1 MFWLHVLEIVFAL
14 SLLRRV
20 CKITTHSPISGSRL
34 KCRVHSLT
42 HLHAYRLV
50 SHFIT
55 LWFNRI
61 YLIERLASHFHS
73 DSWSKAWARNSSS
86 IYSHHRLNLLVNE
99 ERYTVNEWQRDG
111 EMTQQKFRGVIVREI
126 EEIKSRLDGLAR
138 KDLLAS
144 ISWAFL
150 RKELSCCTIIEQQ
163 PQNKAANG
171 SANAE
176 TFSLAKEVKSLR
188 LLA

>member
-1 MFWLHVLEIVFAL
+1 MFWLQVLEIVFAL

-73 DSWSKAWARNSSS
+73 HSWSKAWARNSSS
-86 IYSHHRLNLLVNE
+86 IYSHHRLA
-99 ERYTVNEWQRDG
+99 REWRKIYCNWKAEG
-111 EMTQQKFRGVIVREI
+111 
-126 EEIKSRLDGLAR
+126 RLNDTA
-138 KDLLAS
+138 K
-144 ISWAFL
+144 ISWRDRSRNRRNKVEVGWLSKKRFVSKHQLSFL

>member
-1 MFWLHVLEIVFAL
+1 MFWLQVLEIVFAL

-61 YLIERLASHFHS
+61 YQIERLASHFHS
-73 DSWSKAWARNSSS
+73 HSWSKAWARNSSS
-86 IYSHHRLNLLVNE
+86 IYSHHRLA
-99 ERYTVNEWQRDG
+99 REW
-111 EMTQQKFRGVIVREI
+111 
-126 EEIKSRLDGLAR
+126 R
-138 KDLLAS
+138 KIYCNWMAEGRRNDTAK
-144 ISWAFL
+144 ISWGDRSRNRRNKVEVGWLSKKRFVSKHQL
-150 RKELSCCTIIEQQ
+150 SFFKEGIE
-163 PQNKAANG
+163 
-171 SANAE
+171 
-176 TFSLAKEVKSLR
+176 LLHEVFEKNQGHKWL
-188 LLA
+188 